1 LSLTKADRERSVRDD
16 GTQGAMLPAIRVG
29 EPFANCATTTPG
41 MLQNSA
47 MSTQHYEGWFTDPYA
62 IHEARWFSDGR
73 PTKLVRDGEVE
84 SYDEPPPGAPS
95 VVTES
100 LEEDPTATNGSDL
113 IRADDAE
120 QSDPFDGSAQV
131 MEALDSFGQSGLLD
145 VRHPYS
151 EDK

>member
-1 LSLTKADRERSVRDD
+1 
-16 GTQGAMLPAIRVG
+16 
-29 EPFANCATTTPG
+29 
-41 MLQNSA
+41 
-47 MSTQHYEGWFTDPYA
+47 MSKQSFEGWFTDPYA
-62 IHEARWFSDGR
+62 VHEARWLSDGR

-84 SYDEPPPGAPS
+84 SYDEPPSGAPS
-95 VVTES
+95 VVPERI
-100 LEEDPTATNGSDL
+100 EADPSATNGSDL

-120 QSDPFDGSAQV
+120 RTDPYDSPSQV

>member
-1 LSLTKADRERSVRDD
+1 
-16 GTQGAMLPAIRVG
+16 
-29 EPFANCATTTPG
+29 
-41 MLQNSA
+41 MLQTTL
-47 MSTQHYEGWFTDPYA
+47 MSNEHFEGWFTDPYA
-62 IHEARWFSDGR
+62 VHEARWFSDGR

-84 SYDEPPPGAPS
+84 SYDEPPPGAPT
-95 VVTES
+95 VVPEK
-100 LEEDPTATNGSDL
+100 LEVDPSAVNGDDL

-120 QSDPFDGSAQV
+120 QTDPYDSTSQV